1 MTAASPMDG
10 RVASLVM
17 PCVNA
22 EVMTIFLDHVADE
35 FAEDFCLMFLD
46 GAGWHKA
53 KDVRVPDNIKLMPI
67 PPYSP
72 ELNPTE
78 HLWEYIRE
86 NHFGNDVF
94 DTLEA
99 VEARL
104 AEALNSLA
112 MNPDIVQSTTRFEW
126 LNTLCLT

>member
-1 MTAASPMDG
+1 MDG
-10 RVASLVM
+10 RVVSLVM

-22 EVMTIFLDHVADE
+22 EVMTIFLNHVAYE
-35 FAEDFCLMFLD
+35 FADDFCLMFLD

-53 KDVRVPDNIKLMPI
+53 KDVCVPDSIKLMPI

-86 NHFGNDVF
+86 NHFGNKVF
-94 DTLEA
+94 DSLDE
-99 VEARL
+99 VETHL
-104 AEALNSLA
+104 TEALNTLA
-112 MNPDIVQSTTRFEW
+112 GNPGIVQSTTRFEW
-126 LNTLCLT
+126 LNTLPLT